1 LGEDSRRRTLVR
13 TIISNIE
20 ENKNSWVKALFYS
33 DDDVSR
39 IVERLVRAWSNNN
52 MRGEPLE
59 YATIEE
65 LEILAKKSEEYRDSP
80 QEAFLRKM
88 LRESTG
94 VEEESS

>member
-1 LGEDSRRRTLVR
+1 MEENSRRRTLMR

-33 DDDVSR
+33 DKDVSR
-39 IVERLVRAWSNNN
+39 IVERLVKAWSDNN

-65 LEILAKKSEEYRDSP
+65 LEILARKSEEYRDSP

-94 VEEESS
+94 VEENKD